1 MANTTPINPAPKP
14 AQNRIFLLVIL
25 IFIGLFFLSLIFVVF
40 AVQHVLNRSGDTIFL
55 PSGNEITLVEIEG
68 PIYESDDLVRL
79 IKHFH
84 QSSKKALILRLN
96 SPGGVVAPS
105 QEIYSEILRAR
116 QDKKIV
122 VASMSSLA
130 ASGAYYIA
138 SACDKIV
145 ANPGTLTG
153 SIGVIF
159 EIPEASGLLK
169 KVGVDFQTVKSGK
182 FKDTG
187 SISHPLTPQERQYI
201 QITINEVFNQFLDAI
216 VQGRRQIFQKKLA
229 KHLGKKPGEIT
240 DQEIK
245 NYILPFADGRVLT
258 GQRAYELGFVDNI
271 GNYEDAIRITA
282 NLAGIKGEPTVR
294 FDRPSRLEQFMKNM
308 TPFSS
313 LSTKVDNGYLL
324 EYRAF

>member
-1 MANTTPINPAPKP
+1 MAIAPINPTPTAPK
-14 AQNRIFLLVIL
+14 NNTLLYAMLIL
-25 IFIGLFFLSLIFVVF
+25 LGLFFLSFCFIVF
-40 AVQHVLNRSGDTIFL
+40 AIQHVLTNTTDTSLI
-55 PSGNEITLVEIEG
+55 SSNNEISLVELQG

-79 IKHFH
+79 IKHFRK
-84 QSSKKALILRLN
+84 SSKKALILRID

-122 VASMSSLA
+122 VASMASLA

-169 KVGVDFQTVKSGK
+169 KVGVDYQVVKSGK

-187 SISHPLTPQERQYI
+187 SISRPMNPAEREYI
-201 QITINEVFNQFLDAI
+201 QGTINEVFNQFLDAVI
-216 VQGRRQIFQKKLA
+216 DGRRKVFQDKLA
-229 KHLGKKPGEIT
+229 KRLGKKPT
-240 DQEIK
+240 DVTHQETK
-245 NYILPFADGRVLT
+245 NYLLPYADGRVVT
-258 GQRAYELGFVDNI
+258 GQTAYQLGLVDQM
-271 GNYEDAIRITA
+271 GDYEDAVQLTA
-282 NLAGIKGEPTVR
+282 DLAGIKGEPTVR
-294 FDRPSRLEQFMKNM
+294 LDRPTRFEEFLKNM

-313 LSTKVDNGYLL
+313 LTSRVENGCLM